1 MSGELSPSF
10 LGLEGLHVFIT
21 GAAGGIG
28 QRAVQ
33 EFLEID
39 KAECTLRRNFR
50 QRECD
55 RFCNAHWPGLVDEPH
70 QGCKVTAYDLRPFE
84 VPDTIGESYSRLN
97 IQPGDIS
104 DEESIRSGIALA
116 VKRFGPINILIAN
129 AGITDESHEYPIWEL
144 ALETWEKTY
153 SVNVRGTFLTIKH
166 FLRAAR
172 TAQQT
177 LGKELDNLAIVV
189 TGSETGV
196 FGQEGHAEY
205 ASGKAGLQYGLVKSV
220 KNEIVRLNSRA
231 RINAV
236 APGWVDTPMIEG
248 RLDDPKELWAE
259 AQATVPLKK
268 IAKPEDIARTMAFL
282 ASHRAAGHIT
292 GQCLSVDGGME
303 GRLLWKKSDPSNPNP
318 NPETTSLA
326 QIPSIPRTLP
336 PPKRNKIRIAVSID
350 LDAVSGWLGT
360 GHHPDNI
367 LADYSSGFFAAKVGV
382 PRLLRMLKKLNIAD
396 RCTWFIPGH
405 SAESFPE
412 EVAQVVASGAEI
424 GLHGYAHEGAYQ
436 MTVQQERDVLV
447 KCIDIATKLTGKKPA
462 GYRAPLYQLRESTLD
477 LLEEFGFEYDASL
490 TDHDCHPFF
499 APRRPQLQPIDFSQ
513 PASTWMH
520 PIPREPG
527 AKSDR
532 RPLVCVPCNWYMEDM
547 TPMQFLP
554 HTPNSH
560 GYTDVRVIEN
570 MWRDRFLWIRENE
583 EEPIFPVLMHPDTS
597 GMAHV
602 IGMVERLLGWVQG
615 WGDEVEFCQT
625 GEIARWFRE
634 REMKKA

>member
-1 MSGELSPSF
+1 MSGDLSPSF
-10 LGLEGLHVFIT
+10 LGLESLHVFIT

-33 EFLEID
+33 EFLD
-39 KAECTLRRNFR
+39 
-50 QRECD
+50 
-55 RFCNAHWPGLVDEPH
+55 

-84 VPDTIGESYSRLN
+84 VSDTIGESYARLN
-97 IQPGDIS
+97 IQRGDIS

-129 AGITDESHEYPIWEL
+129 AGITDESHDYPIWEL
-144 ALETWEKTY
+144 PLETWEKTY

-172 TAQQT
+172 TAQQAM
-177 LGKELDNLAIVV
+177 GRELENLAIVV

-259 AQATVPLKK
+259 AQATVCLKK
-268 IAKPEDIARTMAFL
+268 IAKPEDVARTMAFL

-303 GRLLWKKSDPSNPNP
+303 GRLLWKESDPSNPKA
-318 NPETTSLA
+318 TSLA
-326 QIPSIPRTLP
+326 RTQSIPQSLS
-336 PPKRNKIRIAVSID
+336 PPKRNKIRVAVSID

-367 LADYSSGFFAAKVGV
+367 LADYSAGFFAAKVGV
-382 PRLLRMLKKLNIAD
+382 PRLLRMLAKLNLAN

-405 SAESFPE
+405 SAESFPD

-436 MTVQQERDVLV
+436 MTPQQERDVLV
-447 KCIDIATKLTGKKPA
+447 KCIDIATKLTGKKPV

-499 APRRPQLQPIDFSQ
+499 APRRPALQPIDFSQ

-520 PIPREPG
+520 PIPSAGANARE
-527 AKSDR
+527 DR

-554 HTPNSH
+554 HVPNSH

-570 MWRDRFLWIRENE
+570 LWRDRFLWIRENE

-602 IGMVERLLGWVQG
+602 IGMVERLLGWVKG

-625 GEIARWFRE
+625 REIARWFRE
-634 REMKKA
+634 RNATE